1 MMSKKKPNAG
11 RHRGS
16 NGRVLP
22 AGEYEMP
29 NQTYKYR
36 FTDLSKKRC
45 RVYAKTLEELWDKE
59 AEIAGMDGKSL
70 QYLAGH
76 SDTWVAMNVY
86 AHSSYE
92 KAEESM
98 EKLLHLG
105 KAQPPSAESI
115 RGKKLNFRPFP
126 LAISLA
132 TNGRNLMCKGVELSR
147 LTTWGTKKS
156 EPLGAGKCL

>member
-45 RVYAKTLEELWDKE
+45 RVYAKALEELRDKE

-70 QYLAGH
+70 QHLAGH
-76 SDTWVAMNVY
+76 SDTSVAMNAY

-98 EKLLHLG
+98 AKLLHLS

-115 RGKKLNFRPFP
+115 QDKSSTFGPFRSPF
-126 LAISLA
+126 
-132 TNGRNLMCKGVELSR
+132 LS
-147 LTTWGTKKS
+147 
-156 EPLGAGKCL
+156 PQMAGILCAEA

>member
-1 MMSKKKPNAG
+1 MSKKKPNAD
-11 RHRGS
+11 RHKGS

-29 NQTYKYR
+29 NQTYEYR
-36 FTDLSKKRC
+36 SDLNKKRC

-76 SDTWVAMNVY
+76 SDTSVAMNVY

-98 EKLLHLG
+98 VKLLHLS

-132 TNGRNLMCKGVELSR
+132 TNARILCAK
-147 LTTWGTKKS
+147 
-156 EPLGAGKCL
+156 A

>member
-1 MMSKKKPNAG
+1 MSKKKPNAG

-36 FTDLSKKRC
+36 SDLNKKRC

-76 SDTWVAMNVY
+76 SDTSVAMNVY

-98 EKLLHLG
+98 AKLLHLRE
-105 KAQPPSAESI
+105 AQPPSAESI

-132 TNGRNLMCKGVELSR
+132 TNARILCAK
-147 LTTWGTKKS
+147 
-156 EPLGAGKCL
+156 A